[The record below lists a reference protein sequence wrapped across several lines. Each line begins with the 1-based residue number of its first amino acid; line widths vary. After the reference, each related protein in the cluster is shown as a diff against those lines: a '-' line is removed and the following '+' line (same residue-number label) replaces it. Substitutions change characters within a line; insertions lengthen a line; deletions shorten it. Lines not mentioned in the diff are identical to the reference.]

1 LAPLHDAPEHDREA
15 EHPEIVSR
23 NTRYGLALFA
33 VYLVFYAV
41 FVVASAF
48 APAVMERTI
57 GGVNVAVLA
66 GFGLIGAAFLLA
78 LVYGWLCRSSLVG
91 RDADGEG
98 GP

>member
-1 LAPLHDAPEHDREA
+1 LAPIHDGPEHDREA

-33 VYLVFYAV
+33 LYLTLYGV

-57 GGVNVAVLA
+57 AGVNVAVLA
-66 GFGLIGAAFLLA
+66 GFALIGAAFLLA
-78 LVYGWLCRSSLVG
+78 LVYGWLCRSSFAR
-91 RDADGEG
+91 RDADGEAG
-98 GP
+98 H